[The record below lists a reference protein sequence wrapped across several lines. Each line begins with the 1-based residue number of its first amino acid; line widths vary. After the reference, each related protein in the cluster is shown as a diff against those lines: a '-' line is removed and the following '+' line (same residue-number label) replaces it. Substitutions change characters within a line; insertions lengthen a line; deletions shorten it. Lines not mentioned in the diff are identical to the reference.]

1 MKTLKF
7 FSVLIFAT
15 LFVMCGTAQAKD
27 GQEKGDVFTL
37 VNNTG
42 SEITE
47 LYWEVDSTNKW
58 SKNVIKNKSLKDG
71 KSQKILLQPFERYF
85 DFKIVF
91 QDGTEWNFKQ
101 VDVFLKG
108 SLTLEKKGIIV
119 SSRSYK
125 TVKKI

>member
-1 MKTLKF
+1 MKNLKI
-7 FSVLIFAT
+7 FSVLIFAA

-27 GQEKGDVFTL
+27 GKGDVFNL

-42 SEITE
+42 KEITE

-91 QDGTEWNFKQ
+91 QDGTKWNFKQ